1 MTEVEVGS
9 MAVLGVYRD
18 AGLKA
23 GVGSVISTMKMMSS
37 HVKSTTTEMFR
48 MANQASMLSRIIGLI
63 GVGGFASLLMNAPRA
78 AAALSRIHIE
88 LKLIANVIDQYV
100 GPMLMWLAEGV
111 RGFREWF
118 QQASPVVQGVTT
130 VLMGL
135 GAAISFLAP
144 IVLYFRESLGKLWAF
159 LEPVRKVIKTLITR
173 IGTGL
178 WRAITKVAT
187 FFGGTLIPR
196 LVTLTSAVIRLA
208 GPAALGALVGILG
221 VMLLDKTGVLKYFAD
236 LGSSFR
242 ERIKEGEKFAD
253 VLMILVGGFA
263 LFGSAILAIA
273 GVNTW
278 DKVREDV
285 STYRAN
291 LTRLRANEYH
301 VGGMVASTG
310 MHYLKAGETV
320 SMEGSSSNTLR
331 GGDSKTEIHNH
342 IEKVVLKDGLDITK
356 FVEMLSAEQGRQ
368 SAWRGF

>member
-1 MTEVEVGS
+1 
-9 MAVLGVYRD
+9 
-18 AGLKA
+18 
-23 GVGSVISTMKMMSS
+23 
-37 HVKSTTTEMFR
+37 
-48 MANQASMLSRIIGLI
+48 
-63 GVGGFASLLMNAPRA
+63 
-78 AAALSRIHIE
+78 
-88 LKLIANVIDQYV
+88 
-100 GPMLMWLAEGV
+100 
-111 RGFREWF
+111 
-118 QQASPVVQGVTT
+118 
-130 VLMGL
+130 
-135 GAAISFLAP
+135 
-144 IVLYFRESLGKLWAF
+144 
-159 LEPVRKVIKTLITR
+159 
-173 IGTGL
+173 
-178 WRAITKVAT
+178 
-187 FFGGTLIPR
+187 
-196 LVTLTSAVIRLA
+196 
-208 GPAALGALVGILG
+208 
-221 VMLLDKTGVLKYFAD
+221 MLLDKTGVLKYFAD